1 MDFLYQISR
10 IERKDKKIRL
20 KTTGKSS
27 ALAKSLKISE
37 SQLYQVLKLMKKLG
51 ASIKFSKAD
60 QRYYY
65 TSRKRFICRFIDE
78 IT

>member
-20 KTTGKSS
+20 KNTGKPS

-51 ASIKFSKAD
+51 APIKFSKAD
-60 QRYYY
+60 
-65 TSRKRFICRFIDE
+65 
-78 IT
+78 